1 MSFLWLILLFQTFA
15 AAFQSDL
22 ISCDQPV
29 IGKQLCKVSKT
40 MGNKLSR
47 PVNLHP
53 LF

>member
-29 IGKQLCKVSKT
+29 IGKQLCKVNKT